1 MLGIRLTNVLR
12 ASMQTSK
19 FILLASSPRDHVL
32 LDLWKAVVDVPRRL
46 QRVAKIC
53 TRTGSR
59 HYPVI

>member
-1 MLGIRLTNVLR
+1 MKYLRHASKKNVLR
-12 ASMQTSK
+12 ASRQTSK

-53 TRTGSR
+53 NAYR
-59 HYPVI
+59 